1 MQYSFDFSKKPATP
15 ELNLNHLDYKQLS
28 GFAEFT
34 EKLNQF
40 NESYNMDL
48 VATKSSRWQPGT
60 YNKVKDNIDNVL
72 YPHLKKRL

>member
-34 EKLNQF
+34 EKLNHF
-40 NESYNMDL
+40 NEQYIIRIFNN
-48 VATKSSRWQPGT
+48 
-60 YNKVKDNIDNVL
+60 YIN
-72 YPHLKKRL
+72 Y